1 MAKPDYETMERFI
14 SAIQKLVIKDVVQFT
29 DRKLDTYKSIVPNLS
44 FKSKIIHF
52 ANLNNFNFCET
63 VLNYYY
69 VITIYFAN
77 NSSSKMDKLCVFRGG
92 QEGLVPNADGRR
104 ITGIPSYNSSIS
116 YRRKMETADFA

>member
-44 FKSKIIHF
+44 FKSMIIHF

-63 VLNYYY
+63 VLNYL
-69 VITIYFAN
+69 ICPRF
-77 NSSSKMDKLCVFRGG
+77 K
-92 QEGLVPNADGRR
+92 
-104 ITGIPSYNSSIS
+104 
-116 YRRKMETADFA
+116 

>member
-1 MAKPDYETMERFI
+1 MAKPDHETMERFI
-14 SAIQKLVIKDVVQFT
+14 STIQKLVIKDVVQFT

-69 VITIYFAN
+69 VITIYFTN
-77 NSSSKMDKLCVFRGG
+77 N
-92 QEGLVPNADGRR
+92 
-104 ITGIPSYNSSIS
+104 
-116 YRRKMETADFA
+116 